1 MRRSIALSLLSL
13 ATLAVAVLSPAAA
26 SAASAPAPAPV
37 DFYQAPSPLP
47 AGQPGAI
54 IRTRPALVLATVL
67 TATATTVMYHSRNAH
82 NNDIAVTGTVFTPT
96 LPWLGAGS
104 RPWVDLAV
112 GTQGL
117 GQQCAPSKQFVAD
130 TEQELEPV
138 ESLLANGWGVAVSDY
153 EGYTTGAVPTYVAGV
168 SEAHT
173 VLDMAR
179 AAAAVPG
186 TGISA
191 ATRWATMGY
200 SQGGGASSWA
210 ASLAPSYAPDL
221 TLITDVSG
229 GVPADVQN
237 VAESLDGSLIG
248 EGLQLYALIGLQ
260 QAYSGQ
266 FPLDNSLSAAGK
278 TTEADLKTQC
288 VVQTLASFPLKSF
301 SDFSTG
307 ETIQRFDAQPDVA
320 AVYAENNLIAR
331 PAPSVPVFQY
341 HAALDEIVPI
351 GQAQTLN
358 QTWCSEGVRTVFA
371 VVAGDHITGETT
383 GLPAAI
389 AWLVDRFTGRPAP
402 TTCPHTPNGR

>member
-1 MRRSIALSLLSL
+1 
-13 ATLAVAVLSPAAA
+13 
-26 SAASAPAPAPV
+26 
-37 DFYQAPSPLP
+37 
-47 AGQPGAI
+47 
-54 IRTRPALVLATVL
+54 
-67 TATATTVMYHSRNAH
+67 
-82 NNDIAVTGTVFTPT
+82 
-96 LPWLGAGS
+96 
-104 RPWVDLAV
+104 VDLAV

-117 GQQCAPSKQFVAD
+117 GPQCAPSKQFVAS

-138 ESLLANGWGVAVSDY
+138 ELLLAQGWGVAVSDY
-153 EGYTTGAVPTYVAGV
+153 EGYITGATPTYVAGV

-179 AAAAVPG
+179 AAGGITG

-260 QAYSGQ
+260 QAYPDR
-266 FPLDNSLSAAGK
+266 FPLDASLGATGK
-278 TTEADLKTQC
+278 TTEAALKTQC
-288 VVQTLASFPLKSF
+288 VVQTLASFPLRRF

-307 ETIQRFDAQPDVA
+307 QTIQQFDAQTDVA
-320 AVYAENNLIAR
+320 GVYAENDLISR
-331 PAPSVPVFQY
+331 PAPRVSAFQY
-341 HAALDEIVPI
+341 HAAADEIVPI
-351 GQAQTLN
+351 SQAQALH
-358 QTWCSEGVRTVFA
+358 QAWCAAGVRTVFT
-371 VVAGDHITGETT
+371 VVPGDHIAGETA
-383 GLPAAI
+383 GLPAAL
-389 AWLVDRFTGRPAP
+389 AWLSDRFAELPAP
-402 TTCPHTPNGR
+402 TTCR